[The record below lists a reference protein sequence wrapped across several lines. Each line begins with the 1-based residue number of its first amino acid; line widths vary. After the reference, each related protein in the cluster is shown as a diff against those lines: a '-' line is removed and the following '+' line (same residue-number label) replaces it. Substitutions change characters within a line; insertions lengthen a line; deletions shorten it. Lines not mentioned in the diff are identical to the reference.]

1 MWTNLDAEGEGHEA
15 RIHVH
20 FPGDW
25 ENMRDLLLCMLNDMQ
40 IKVPLD
46 FKGILAVSTEMDQDT
61 MQIENFLTSC
71 EYAMYDLNIYN
82 SISCHNTY
90 DRISIFPYYVITEN
104 KVLLISEDKACC
116 LEVERESQ
124 IRNCQKIFEKKL
136 KDCQPFVQE
145 LTPYMYTT
153 TILPEIKKMEEIY
166 VISSSLCTERY
177 YIKEMIEA
185 MIYEGYPNRDLAIAT
200 LCQFYESTRAEKT
213 HMLFS
218 LEALMNFVENEHTK
232 PKKKEY
238 QLNESQML
246 RLQLLKQSYLEYS
259 AKPDFGIHVVEE
271 QKYRMHKGFH
281 LTLFSERMLN
291 FVNYR
296 HKGGALQNQMGIYI
310 SSMVT
315 KTMRNFYEYLAA
327 SQVCMNRES
336 TLDAMKVYIE
346 SVAGADFLKA
356 EGDVLQDE
364 KAIQEETE

>member
-1 MWTNLDAEGEGHEA
+1 
-15 RIHVH
+15 
-20 FPGDW
+20 
-25 ENMRDLLLCMLNDMQ
+25 
-40 IKVPLD
+40 
-46 FKGILAVSTEMDQDT
+46 
-61 MQIENFLTSC
+61 
-71 EYAMYDLNIYN
+71 
-82 SISCHNTY
+82 
-90 DRISIFPYYVITEN
+90 
-104 KVLLISEDKACC
+104 
-116 LEVERESQ
+116 
-124 IRNCQKIFEKKL
+124 
-136 KDCQPFVQE
+136 
-145 LTPYMYTT
+145 
-153 TILPEIKKMEEIY
+153 MEEFY

-177 YIKEMIEA
+177 YTKEMIEA

-200 LCQFYESTRAEKT
+200 LCQFYESTRAGKI

-238 QLNESQML
+238 QLNESKML

-259 AKPDFGIHVVEE
+259 AKPDFGIHMIEE

-310 SSMVT
+310 SSTVT
-315 KTMRNFYEYLAA
+315 KTMRNFYDYLAA

-336 TLDAMKVYIE
+336 TLDAMRVYIE

-356 EGDVLQDE
+356 EGEVLQDE
-364 KAIQEETE
+364 KAIQIEGTE